1 MVVLNCLQ
9 MDCVFS
15 FGFPIYE
22 YGSGMGDEWVVNH
35 HLVAHIYICNLMY
48 VRVCVY
54 VHTHI
59 SYIRGFP
66 QNNSVIISF
75 VFVFNSILSITVK
88 HHIYMCI

>member
-1 MVVLNCLQ
+1 

-48 VRVCVY
+48 VRVCVC
-54 VHTHI
+54 
-59 SYIRGFP
+59 SYTYKLYTWF
-66 QNNSVIISF
+66 SAE
-75 VFVFNSILSITVK
+75 
-88 HHIYMCI
+88 